1 MAGLAPG
8 SMLIGSDLHAWHRL
22 WTDYGLTG
30 SNRRSA
36 KCARAICL
44 TLGVHSK
51 AGKSRR
57 EDIVRG
63 RFDQTQSDSE
73 SLYTVEM
80 FGGDIA
86 HEMLRAATPES
97 LITFAYSVEG
107 FQLSVARI
115 SSVPFDP
122 SEDAD
127 ETRNQSTS

>member
-1 MAGLAPG
+1 V
-8 SMLIGSDLHAWHRL
+8 
-22 WTDYGLTG
+22 
-30 SNRRSA
+30 
-36 KCARAICL
+36 K
-44 TLGVHSK
+44 TLFEVASIK
-51 AGKSRR
+51 PNPIRNP
-57 EDIVRG
+57 
-63 RFDQTQSDSE
+63 
-73 SLYTVEM
+73 YTVEM

-107 FQLSVARI
+107 FQPSVARI

>member
-1 MAGLAPG
+1 V
-8 SMLIGSDLHAWHRL
+8 
-22 WTDYGLTG
+22 
-30 SNRRSA
+30 
-36 KCARAICL
+36 K
-44 TLGVHSK
+44 TLFEVASIK
-51 AGKSRR
+51 
-57 EDIVRG
+57 
-63 RFDQTQSDSE
+63 SDSE